1 MTYRTVPRSSPHRVL
16 QSTRRFNTQPRE
28 GSPLLTDSSARR
40 LWDAVLGRLQLQT
53 PKATFDTW
61 LAGTSGER
69 LADDTLTVSAPT
81 AFAVAWL
88 EGRMQGLA
96 DTTTSSLASRPVNVR
111 FVLQGSIPTQVSGAE
126 PVAPAPTR
134 PVNPTL
140 SSLETF
146 DSFVALPENQ
156 LAHAAA
162 LAIARAPGSAY
173 NPLFVYG
180 GVGLGKTH
188 LLHAIGHHAHNAGLS
203 VEYTTAE
210 EFTNAYLAAMREKR
224 TKAFRNRFWAADVF
238 LLDDVHGFE
247 GKSARILDG
256 LLHTLDA
263 LRSRGSQIVLAS
275 ERPALSIA
283 VEKRLQSR
291 LAAGLQADLDP
302 PGLES
307 RANLLAAFA
316 EAAGVTLSID
326 VQAFIAE
333 RLDAN
338 GHVLKGAFTRLLA
351 LADLTGRS
359 ITPHLAR
366 QALAGH
372 FSTRLAPISPDSTLA
387 AVARYYG
394 VPVATLEGPRR
405 DREASTARQVAM
417 HLLHTLL
424 GLSAEEIGA
433 KLGGRERT
441 TILYGLRRT
450 SERLQDDT
458 ATSTAIATIRTALT
472 SNDPPE
478 ELSTP
483 A

>member
-1 MTYRTVPRSSPHRVL
+1 M
-16 QSTRRFNTQPRE
+16 
-28 GSPLLTDSSARR
+28 TDSSARR
-40 LWDAVLGRLQLQT
+40 LWEAVLGRLQLQT

-61 LAGTSGER
+61 LAGTSGEH

-96 DTTTSSLASRPVNVR
+96 DTTASSIASRAVNVR
-111 FVLQGSIPTQVSGAE
+111 FVLQGSVPAQAADADSA
-126 PVAPAPTR
+126 APAPSR
-134 PVNPTL
+134 PANPTL
-140 SSLETF
+140 SVLETF

-173 NPLFVYG
+173 NPLFIYG

-188 LLHAIGHHAHNAGLS
+188 LLHAVGHHAHNAGLT

-224 TKAFRNRFWAADVF
+224 TKAFRSRFWAADVF

-256 LLHTLDA
+256 LLHTLDS

-275 ERPALSIA
+275 DRPALSIV

-291 LAAGLQADLDP
+291 LAAGLQADLEP
-302 PGLES
+302 PSLES
-307 RANLLAAFA
+307 RTRLLAAFA
-316 EAAGVTLSID
+316 EAAGVTLSAD

-366 QALAGH
+366 QALTGH
-372 FSTRLAPISPDSTLA
+372 FSTRLAPISPASTLA
-387 AVARYYG
+387 AVARYFG
-394 VPVATLEGPRR
+394 IPVATLEGPRR
-405 DREASTARQVAM
+405 DREASAARQVAM

-450 SERLQDDT
+450 AERLQDDT
-458 ATSTAIATIRTALT
+458 ATSTAIIAIRTSLT
-472 SNDPPE
+472 AEDLPQ
-478 ELSTP
+478 ELSTS

>member
-1 MTYRTVPRSSPHRVL
+1 M
-16 QSTRRFNTQPRE
+16 
-28 GSPLLTDSSARR
+28 TDSSARR
-40 LWDAVLGRLQLQT
+40 LWEAVLGRLQLQT

-61 LAGTSGER
+61 LAGTSGEH
-69 LADDTLTVSAPT
+69 LADGTLTVSAPT

-96 DTTTSSLASRPVNVR
+96 DTTASSIASHAVNVR
-111 FVLQGSIPTQVSGAE
+111 FVLQGSFPTQASGAE
-126 PVAPAPTR
+126 AAASAPSR

-140 SSLETF
+140 SSTETF
-146 DSFVALPENQ
+146 DTFVALPENQ

-173 NPLFVYG
+173 NPLFIYG

-210 EFTNAYLAAMREKR
+210 DFTNTYLAAMREKR
-224 TKAFRNRFWAADVF
+224 TKAFRGRFWTVDIL

-256 LLHTLDA
+256 LLHTLDT

-275 ERPALSIA
+275 DRPALSIV

-291 LAAGLQADLDP
+291 LAAGLQADLEP
-302 PGLES
+302 PDLES
-307 RANLLAAFA
+307 RTNLLAAFA
-316 EAAGVTLSID
+316 DKADITLGTD
-326 VQAFIAE
+326 VQTFIAE

-338 GHVLKGAFTRLLA
+338 GHVLKGAFTRLVA

-359 ITPHLAR
+359 ITPHLAQ

-372 FSTRLAPISPDSTLA
+372 FSTRLAPVSPDSTLA

-394 VPVATLEGPRR
+394 LPVTALEGPRR
-405 DREASTARQVAM
+405 DREASMARQVAM

-433 KLGGRERT
+433 RLGGRERT

-450 SERLQDDT
+450 AERLQHD
-458 ATSTAIATIRTALT
+458 ATTSEALNAIRTSLT
-472 SNDPPE
+472 SDEAPLQ
-478 ELSTP
+478 LSKP

>member
-1 MTYRTVPRSSPHRVL
+1 M
-16 QSTRRFNTQPRE
+16 
-28 GSPLLTDSSARR
+28 TDSSARR

-61 LAGTSGER
+61 LAGTSGEH

-96 DTTTSSLASRPVNVR
+96 DTTASSIASHSVNVR
-111 FVLQGSIPTQVSGAE
+111 FVLQGNAPTQASGPQAAA
-126 PVAPAPTR
+126 PVHSR

-162 LAIARAPGSAY
+162 LAVARAPGSAY
-173 NPLFVYG
+173 NPLFIYG

-188 LLHAIGHHAHNAGLS
+188 LLHAIGNHAHHAGLS

-224 TKAFRNRFWAADVF
+224 TKAFRSRFWAADVF

-275 ERPALSIA
+275 DRPALSIF

-291 LAAGLQADLDP
+291 LAAGLQADLSP
-302 PGLES
+302 PDVES
-307 RANLLAAFA
+307 RMTMLAAFA
-316 EAAGVTLSID
+316 RAADVTLNDD
-326 VQAFIAE
+326 VLTFVAE
-333 RLDAN
+333 RLYPN
-338 GHVLKGAFTRLLA
+338 GHVLKGALTRLLA

-366 QALAGH
+366 QALSTH
-372 FSTRLAPISPDSTLA
+372 FSTSAVPISPDSTLA
-387 AVARYYG
+387 AVARYFG
-394 VPVATLEGPRR
+394 LPIAALEGPRR

-424 GLSAEEIGA
+424 GLSAEEIGVR
-433 KLGGRERT
+433 LGGRERT

-450 SERLQDDT
+450 AERLQDDT
-458 ATSTAIATIRTALT
+458 ATSTAIAAIRTSLT
-472 SNDPPE
+472 SEDPPQ

>member
-1 MTYRTVPRSSPHRVL
+1 M
-16 QSTRRFNTQPRE
+16 
-28 GSPLLTDSSARR
+28 TDSSARR
-40 LWDAVLGRLQLQT
+40 LWEAVLGRLQLQT

-96 DTTTSSLASRPVNVR
+96 DTTTSSIASRAVNVR
-111 FVLQGSIPTQVSGAE
+111 FVLQGSVPTQAFGAE
-126 PVAPAPTR
+126 PAPPVPSR

-173 NPLFVYG
+173 NPLFIYG

-188 LLHAIGHHAHNAGLS
+188 LLHAVGHHAHNAGLS

-210 EFTNAYLAAMREKR
+210 EFTNTYLAAMREKR
-224 TKAFRNRFWAADVF
+224 TKAFRSRFWAADVF
-238 LLDDVHGFE
+238 LLDDAHGFE
-247 GKSARILDG
+247 GKSTRILDG

-275 ERPALSIA
+275 DRPALSIV

-302 PGLES
+302 PSLES
-307 RANLLAAFA
+307 RTQLLAAFA
-316 EAAGVTLSID
+316 KAAGVTLSAD
-326 VQAFIAE
+326 VQTFIAE

-351 LADLTGRS
+351 LADLTNRS
-359 ITPHLAR
+359 ITPHLAG
-366 QALAGH
+366 QALTGH
-372 FSTRLAPISPDSTLA
+372 FSTRHAPISPDSTLA

-394 VPVATLEGPRR
+394 LPVAALEGPRR
-405 DREASTARQVAM
+405 DREASTARQIAM

-433 KLGGRERT
+433 RLGGRERT

-450 SERLQDDT
+450 AERLQDDIT
-458 ATSTAIATIRTALT
+458 TSTAIGAIRTSLT
-472 SNDPPE
+472 SENPPQ

>member
-1 MTYRTVPRSSPHRVL
+1 MS
-16 QSTRRFNTQPRE
+16 
-28 GSPLLTDSSARR
+28 DSSARR

-61 LAGTSGER
+61 LAGTSGEH
-69 LADDTLTVSAPT
+69 LADESLTVSAPT

-96 DTTTSSLASRPVNVR
+96 DTTASAIAARPVSVR
-111 FVLQGSIPTQVSGAE
+111 FILPGSASE
-126 PVAPAPTR
+126 RLSAPGTAGTASPER
-134 PVNPTL
+134 SPNSTL
-140 SSLETF
+140 SPTETF

-162 LAIARAPGSAY
+162 LAVARAPGSAY
-173 NPLFVYG
+173 NPLFFYG

-188 LLHAIGHHAHNAGLS
+188 LLQAIGHHAHDAGLS
-203 VEYTTAE
+203 AEYSTAE

-224 TKAFRNRFWAADVF
+224 TKAFRSRFWAVDVL
-238 LLDDVHGFE
+238 LLDDVHAFE

-275 ERPALSIA
+275 DRPALSIV

-291 LAAGLQADLDP
+291 LAAGLQADLEP
-302 PGLES
+302 PDLES
-307 RANLLAAFA
+307 RITLLATFA
-316 EAAGVTLSID
+316 AAAGVTLNAD
-326 VQAFIAE
+326 VLAFVAE
-333 RLDAN
+333 RLDSN
-338 GHVLKGAFTRLLA
+338 GHVLKGALTRLLA

-366 QALAGH
+366 QALVAQ
-372 FSTRLAPISPDSTLA
+372 FSPRTAPLSPDSTLA

-394 VPVATLEGPRR
+394 LPVAALEGPRR

-424 GLSAEEIGA
+424 GLSAEEIGEQ
-433 KLGGRERT
+433 LGGRERT

-450 SERLQDDT
+450 TERLQDDT
-458 ATSTAIATIRTALT
+458 ATANALTAIRLSLSSRDT
-472 SNDPPE
+472 PE

>member
-1 MTYRTVPRSSPHRVL
+1 M
-16 QSTRRFNTQPRE
+16 
-28 GSPLLTDSSARR
+28 TDSSARR
-40 LWDAVLGRLQLQT
+40 LWEAVLGRLQLQT

-61 LAGTSGER
+61 LAGTSGEH

-96 DTTTSSLASRPVNVR
+96 DTTASAIASHAVNVR
-111 FVLQGSIPTQVSGAE
+111 FVLQGSVPTQASGAE
-126 PVAPAPTR
+126 PAASAPGR

-140 SSLETF
+140 SSTETF
-146 DSFVALPENQ
+146 DTFVALPENQ
-156 LAHAAA
+156 LAHAAG

-173 NPLFVYG
+173 NPLFIYG

-210 EFTNAYLAAMREKR
+210 DFTNAYLAAMREKR
-224 TKAFRNRFWAADVF
+224 TKAFRGRFWTVDIL

-256 LLHTLDA
+256 LLHTLDT

-275 ERPALSIA
+275 DRPALSIV

-291 LAAGLQADLDP
+291 LAAGLQADLEP
-302 PGLES
+302 PALES
-307 RANLLAAFA
+307 RTHLLAAFA
-316 EAAGVTLSID
+316 DKADITLGTD

-338 GHVLKGAFTRLLA
+338 GHVLKGAFTRLVA

-359 ITPHLAR
+359 ITPHLAQ
-366 QALAGH
+366 QALASH
-372 FSTRLAPISPDSTLA
+372 FSTRHTPVSPDSTLA

-394 VPVATLEGPRR
+394 LPVTALEGPRR
-405 DREASTARQVAM
+405 DREASMARQVAM

-433 KLGGRERT
+433 RLGGRERT

-450 SERLQDDT
+450 AERLQHD
-458 ATSTAIATIRTALT
+458 AITSEALNAIRTSLT
-472 SNDPPE
+472 SDEAPVQ
-478 ELSTP
+478 LSKP

>member
-1 MTYRTVPRSSPHRVL
+1 
-16 QSTRRFNTQPRE
+16 
-28 GSPLLTDSSARR
+28 LTESSARR

-61 LAGTSGER
+61 LAGTSGEH

-96 DTTTSSLASRPVNVR
+96 DTTASAIASHAVNVR
-111 FVLQGSIPTQVSGAE
+111 FVLQGSVPTQASGAE
-126 PVAPAPTR
+126 PAASAPSR

-140 SSLETF
+140 SSTETF
-146 DSFVALPENQ
+146 DTFVALPENQ

-173 NPLFVYG
+173 NPLFIYG

-210 EFTNAYLAAMREKR
+210 DFTNAYLAAMREKR
-224 TKAFRNRFWAADVF
+224 TKAFRGRFWTVDIL

-247 GKSARILDG
+247 GKSTRILDG
-256 LLHTLDA
+256 LLHTLDT

-275 ERPALSIA
+275 DRPALSIA

-291 LAAGLQADLDP
+291 LAAGLQADLES
-302 PGLES
+302 PGIES
-307 RANLLAAFA
+307 RTALLGAFSR
-316 EAAGVTLSID
+316 GVGVELTPDVLS
-326 VQAFIAE
+326 FIAE
-333 RLDAN
+333 RLAPN
-338 GHVLKGAFTRLLA
+338 GHVLKGALTRLLA
-351 LADLTGRS
+351 LADLTGRTV
-359 ITPHLAR
+359 TPHLAR
-366 QALAGH
+366 QALSAH
-372 FSTRLAPISPDSTLA
+372 FSTRPMQLSPDSTLA

-394 VPVATLEGPRR
+394 LPVSALEGPRR
-405 DREASTARQVAM
+405 DRDASAARQVAM
-417 HLLHTLL
+417 HLLHTSL

-433 KLGGRERT
+433 RLGGRERT

-450 SERLQDDT
+450 AERLQVDT
-458 ATSTAIATIRTALT
+458 TTSTAMAAIRASLADGDT
-472 SNDPPE
+472 PQ

>member
-1 MTYRTVPRSSPHRVL
+1 MP
-16 QSTRRFNTQPRE
+16 
-28 GSPLLTDSSARR
+28 DSSARR
-40 LWDAVLGRLQLQT
+40 LWEAVLGRLQLQT

-61 LAGTSGER
+61 LAGTSGEH

-96 DTTTSSLASRPVNVR
+96 DTTAGSIAARVINVRFILQGSASAEASTTGTESPARPGRPVN
-111 FVLQGSIPTQVSGAE
+111 
-126 PVAPAPTR
+126 
-134 PVNPTL
+134 
-140 SSLETF
+140 SSLSPTETF
-146 DSFVALPENQ
+146 ASFVSMHENR

-162 LAIARAPGSAY
+162 LAVARAPGSAY
-173 NPLFVYG
+173 NPLFIYG
-180 GVGLGKTH
+180 GFGLGKTH
-188 LLHAIGHHAHNAGLS
+188 LLHAIGHHAHDAGLS

-224 TKAFRNRFWAADVF
+224 TKGFRERFWNVDVL
-238 LLDDVHGFE
+238 LLDDVHAFE
-247 GKSARILDG
+247 GKSARIHDG

-275 ERPALSIA
+275 DRPALAIV

-291 LAAGLQADLDP
+291 LAAGLQADLDAP
-302 PGLES
+302 ELES
-307 RANLLAAFA
+307 RVALLQAFA
-316 EAAGVTLSID
+316 EGASATLDED
-326 VQAFIAE
+326 VSTFIAE
-333 RLDAN
+333 RLDPN
-338 GHVLKGAFTRLLA
+338 GHVLRGAVTRLLA

-359 ITPHLAR
+359 VTPHLAR

-372 FSTRLAPISPDSTLA
+372 FSTRVAQLSPDSTLS

-394 VPVATLEGPRR
+394 LPVSALEGPRR

-424 GLSAEEIGA
+424 GLSPEEIGA
-433 KLGGRERT
+433 RLGGRERT

-450 SERLQDDT
+450 SERLQAD
-458 ATSTAIATIRTALT
+458 ASASAAISAVHTSLT
-472 SNDPPE
+472 SDDPPQQ
-478 ELSTP
+478 LSTP

>member
-1 MTYRTVPRSSPHRVL
+1 M
-16 QSTRRFNTQPRE
+16 
-28 GSPLLTDSSARR
+28 TDSSARR

-61 LAGTSGER
+61 LAGTSGEH

-96 DTTTSSLASRPVNVR
+96 DTTASAIASHAVNVR
-111 FVLQGSIPTQVSGAE
+111 FVLQGSVPTQASGAE
-126 PVAPAPTR
+126 PAASAPSR
-134 PVNPTL
+134 PFNPTL
-140 SSLETF
+140 SSTETF
-146 DSFVALPENQ
+146 DTFVALPENQ

-173 NPLFVYG
+173 NPLFIYG

-210 EFTNAYLAAMREKR
+210 DFTNAYLAAMREKR
-224 TKAFRNRFWAADVF
+224 TKAFRGRFWTVDIL

-247 GKSARILDG
+247 GKSTRILDG
-256 LLHTLDA
+256 LLHTLDT

-275 ERPALSIA
+275 DRPALSIA

-291 LAAGLQADLDP
+291 LAAGLQADLES
-302 PGLES
+302 PGIES
-307 RANLLAAFA
+307 RTALLGAFSR
-316 EAAGVTLSID
+316 GVGVELTPDVLS
-326 VQAFIAE
+326 FIAE
-333 RLDAN
+333 RLAPN
-338 GHVLKGAFTRLLA
+338 GHVLKGALTRLLA
-351 LADLTGRS
+351 LADLTGRTV
-359 ITPHLAR
+359 TPHLAR
-366 QALAGH
+366 QALSAH
-372 FSTRLAPISPDSTLA
+372 FSTRPMQLSPDSTLA

-394 VPVATLEGPRR
+394 LPVSALEGPRR
-405 DREASTARQVAM
+405 DRDASAARQVAM
-417 HLLHTLL
+417 HLLHTSL

-433 KLGGRERT
+433 RLGGRERT

-450 SERLQDDT
+450 AERLQVDT
-458 ATSTAIATIRTALT
+458 TTSTAMAAIRASLADGDT
-472 SNDPPE
+472 PQ

>member
-1 MTYRTVPRSSPHRVL
+1 M
-16 QSTRRFNTQPRE
+16 
-28 GSPLLTDSSARR
+28 TDSSARR
-40 LWDAVLGRLQLQT
+40 LWEAVLGRLQLQT

-61 LAGTSGER
+61 LAGTSGEH

-88 EGRMQGLA
+88 EGRMQGLT
-96 DTTTSSLASRPVNVR
+96 DTTASSIAARAINVR
-111 FVLQGSIPTQVSGAE
+111 FVLQGSASAE
-126 PVAPAPTR
+126 APTTGTEASASPER
-134 PVNPTL
+134 PVN
-140 SSLETF
+140 SSLSPTETF
-146 DSFVALPENQ
+146 ASFVSLSENR

-162 LAIARAPGSAY
+162 LAVARAPGSAY
-173 NPLFVYG
+173 NPLFIYG
-180 GVGLGKTH
+180 GFGLGKTH
-188 LLHAIGHHAHNAGLS
+188 LLHAVGHHAHDAGLS
-203 VEYTTAE
+203 VEYATAE

-224 TKAFRNRFWAADVF
+224 TKAFRERFWNVDVL
-238 LLDDVHGFE
+238 LLDDVHALE
-247 GKSARILDG
+247 GKSARIHEG

-275 ERPALSIA
+275 DRPALAIV

-291 LAAGLQADLDP
+291 LAAGLQADLTAP
-302 PGLES
+302 ELES
-307 RANLLAAFA
+307 RTALLKAFA
-316 EAAGVTLSID
+316 EGTGTTLNED
-326 VQAFIAE
+326 VSTFIAE
-333 RLDAN
+333 RLNPN
-338 GHVLKGAFTRLLA
+338 GHVLRGALTRLLA

-372 FSTRLAPISPDSTLA
+372 FSTTVAQISPASTLA

-394 VPVATLEGPRR
+394 IPVSTLEGPRR

-424 GLSAEEIGA
+424 GLSPEEIGTR
-433 KLGGRERT
+433 LGGRERT

-458 ATSTAIATIRTALT
+458 ATATAIGTIRASLA
-472 SNDPPE
+472 SEDEPQQ
-478 ELSTP
+478 LSTP

>member
-1 MTYRTVPRSSPHRVL
+1 M
-16 QSTRRFNTQPRE
+16 
-28 GSPLLTDSSARR
+28 TDSSARR
-40 LWDAVLGRLQLQT
+40 LWEAVLGRLQLQT

-61 LAGTSGER
+61 LAGTSGEH

-96 DTTTSSLASRPVNVR
+96 DTTASSIASRTVNVR
-111 FVLQGSIPTQVSGAE
+111 FALQGSVSTQASGTESAT
-126 PVAPAPTR
+126 PASGR
-134 PVNPTL
+134 AVNPTL
-140 SSLETF
+140 SSAETF
-146 DSFVALPENQ
+146 ASFVALPENQ

-173 NPLFVYG
+173 NPLFIYG

-188 LLHAIGHHAHNAGLS
+188 LLHAVGHHAHDAGLS

-224 TKAFRNRFWAADVF
+224 TRAFRSRFWGANVL

-275 ERPALSIA
+275 DRPALSIV

-291 LAAGLQADLDP
+291 FAAGLQADLDP
-302 PGLES
+302 PSLES
-307 RANLLAAFA
+307 RTKLLAAFA
-316 EAAGVTLSID
+316 EAADVTLSTD

-338 GHVLKGAFTRLLA
+338 VHVLKGAFTRLLA

-366 QALAGH
+366 QALVGH
-372 FSTRLAPISPDSTLA
+372 FSTRLTPISPDSILA

-394 VPVATLEGPRR
+394 LPVAALEGPRR

-433 KLGGRERT
+433 ILGKRERT

-450 SERLQDDT
+450 TERLQDDT
-458 ATSTAIATIRTALT
+458 PTSTAISTIRISLT
-472 SNDPPE
+472 SEDPPQ
-478 ELSTP
+478 ELSTS

>member
-1 MTYRTVPRSSPHRVL
+1 M
-16 QSTRRFNTQPRE
+16 
-28 GSPLLTDSSARR
+28 TDSSARR
-40 LWDAVLGRLQLQT
+40 LWGAVLGRLQLQT

-61 LAGTSGER
+61 LAGTSGEH

-96 DTTTSSLASRPVNVR
+96 DTTASSIASRAVTVR
-111 FVLQGSIPTQVSGAE
+111 FVLQGSVPAQASGAE
-126 PVAPAPTR
+126 SAAPASSR
-134 PVNPTL
+134 PGNPTL
-140 SSLETF
+140 SALETF
-146 DSFVALPENQ
+146 ASFVSFPENQ

-173 NPLFVYG
+173 NPLFIYG

-188 LLHAIGHHAHNAGLS
+188 LLHAVGHQTHNAGLS

-210 EFTNAYLAAMREKR
+210 EFTNTYLAAMREKR
-224 TKAFRNRFWAADVF
+224 TKAFRTRFWAADVF
-238 LLDDVHGFE
+238 LLDDVHAFE

-275 ERPALSIA
+275 DRPALSIV

-291 LAAGLQADLDP
+291 LAAGLQADIDP
-302 PGLES
+302 PGLEA
-307 RANLLAAFA
+307 RTKLLAAFA
-316 EAAGVTLSID
+316 EAAGVTLSTD
-326 VQAFIAE
+326 VQNFIAE

-372 FSTRLAPISPDSTLA
+372 LSTSLTPISPDSTLA
-387 AVARYYG
+387 AVARYFG
-394 VPVATLEGPRR
+394 LPVAALEGPRR
-405 DREASTARQVAM
+405 DREASTARQIAM

-450 SERLQDDT
+450 AERLQDDAT
-458 ATSTAIATIRTALT
+458 ASTAISAVRTSLT
-472 SNDPPE
+472 SDDPPQ

>member
-1 MTYRTVPRSSPHRVL
+1 MT
-16 QSTRRFNTQPRE
+16 E
-28 GSPLLTDSSARR
+28 SSARR

-61 LAGTSGER
+61 LAGTSGEH

-96 DTTTSSLASRPVNVR
+96 DTTASAIASHAVNVR
-111 FVLQGSIPTQVSGAE
+111 FVLQGSVPTQASGAE
-126 PVAPAPTR
+126 PAASAPSR

-140 SSLETF
+140 SSTETF
-146 DSFVALPENQ
+146 DTFVALPENQ

-173 NPLFVYG
+173 NPLFIYG

-210 EFTNAYLAAMREKR
+210 DFTNAYLAAMREKR
-224 TKAFRNRFWAADVF
+224 TKAFRGRFWTVDIL

-247 GKSARILDG
+247 GKSTRILDG
-256 LLHTLDA
+256 LLHTLDT

-275 ERPALSIA
+275 DRPALSIA

-291 LAAGLQADLDP
+291 LAAGLQADLES
-302 PGLES
+302 PGIES
-307 RANLLAAFA
+307 RTALLGAFSR
-316 EAAGVTLSID
+316 GVGVELTPDVLS
-326 VQAFIAE
+326 FIAE
-333 RLDAN
+333 RLAPN
-338 GHVLKGAFTRLLA
+338 GHVLKGALTRLLA
-351 LADLTGRS
+351 LADLTGRTV
-359 ITPHLAR
+359 TPHLAR
-366 QALAGH
+366 QALSAH
-372 FSTRLAPISPDSTLA
+372 FSTRPMQLSPDSTLA

-394 VPVATLEGPRR
+394 LPVSALEGPRR
-405 DREASTARQVAM
+405 DRDASAARQVAM
-417 HLLHTLL
+417 HLLHTSL

-433 KLGGRERT
+433 RLGGRERT

-450 SERLQDDT
+450 AERLQVDT
-458 ATSTAIATIRTALT
+458 TTSTAMAAIRASLADGDT
-472 SNDPPE
+472 PQ